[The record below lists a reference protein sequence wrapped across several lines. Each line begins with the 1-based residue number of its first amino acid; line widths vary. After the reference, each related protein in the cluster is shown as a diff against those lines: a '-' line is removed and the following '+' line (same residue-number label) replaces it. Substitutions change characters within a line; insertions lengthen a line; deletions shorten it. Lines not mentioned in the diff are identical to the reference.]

1 MFTDEAKIYLK
12 AGNGGDGRVSF
23 RREKYVPKGGPD
35 GGDGGNGGDV
45 YLVCQDTV
53 HTLSDFARKKSF
65 KAEDGEDGRQKKQH
79 GKNGKRLELK
89 VPRGTL
95 VKEGARVV
103 YDFVKI
109 GDELRVARG
118 GNGGWGNCHFST
130 SVNQTPMIAKKG
142 QPGEERVLNLEL
154 KLIADVGLIGLPNAG
169 KSMLLSVISHAKP
182 KVAAYPFTTLEP
194 ILGVVKI
201 HEDEL
206 IVADIPG
213 LISGASAGKGL
224 GDKFLRHVERTHKL
238 VHLISLENEDPA
250 SDYKIIRYELSEW
263 NPELAKKEEIVV
275 LTKADIVTEEE
286 AEKKAKELKKK
297 IKKEVLIISAAT
309 GSGVKELLEKLV

>member
-12 AGNGGDGRVSF
+12 AGDGGDGRVSF

-65 KAEDGEDGRQKKQH
+65 AAEYGEDGKQKKQH
-79 GKNGKRLELK
+79 GKNGKKLELK

-118 GNGGWGNCHFST
+118 GNGGWGNCHFAT
-130 SVNQTPMIAKKG
+130 ATYQTPMIAKKG
-142 QPGEERVLNLEL
+142 QYGEERILNLEL

-194 ILGVVKI
+194 ILGVAKI
-201 HEDEL
+201 HDDEL
-206 IVADIPG
+206 VVADIPG
-213 LISGASAGKGL
+213 LITGASTGKGL
-224 GDKFLRHVERTHKL
+224 GDKFLRHIERTHKL
-238 VHLISLENEDPA
+238 VHLISIDSQNPTT
-250 SDYKIIRYELSEW
+250 DYKTIREELQNW
-263 NPELAKKEEIVV
+263 NRELMKKEEVVV
-275 LTKADIVTEEE
+275 LSKSDLVTDKI
-286 AEKKAKELKKK
+286 AQKIAKNLSKK
-297 IKKEVLIISAAT
+297 IDKEVLIISAVA
-309 GSGVKELLEKLV
+309 GSGIKELLEKLV

>member
-35 GGDGGNGGDV
+35 GGDGGNGGDI
-45 YLVCQDTV
+45 YLACQDTV

-65 KAEDGEDGRQKKQH
+65 KAENGEDGKQKKQH
-79 GKNGKRLELK
+79 GRNGKNLILK

-142 QPGEERVLNLEL
+142 QSGEERILNLEL

-194 ILGVVKI
+194 ILGVAKI
-201 HEDEL
+201 HEYEL
-206 IVADIPG
+206 VVADIPG
-213 LISGASAGKGL
+213 LIAGASAGKGL
-224 GDKFLRHVERTHKL
+224 GDKFLRHIERTHKL
-238 VHLISLENEDPA
+238 VHLISSDSKNPA
-250 SDYKIIRYELSEW
+250 TDYNIIRDELKNW
-263 NPELAKKEEIVV
+263 NQELEKKEEI
-275 LTKADIVTEEE
+275 IVFSKIDLID
-286 AEKKAKELKKK
+286 EKKAKKIASDLKKK
-297 IKKEVLIISAAT
+297 IKKEVLVISAAT
-309 GSGVKELLEKLV
+309 GQGIKELLEKLI